1 MNKQAMHTARQ
12 SAQAGFTLIEL
23 IVVIVILG
31 ILAAT
36 ALPKFA
42 SLGGDARKAALSAA
56 QGALATEVA
65 MVHGQSLLKP
75 SDTTVTN
82 EGVKMNVVFGY
93 PEGKKATTGAAA
105 GLTDADY
112 TMTDNATA
120 SDTAV
125 DSTNNVPAIP
135 ANGFIIVPNG
145 LKGTTAALTCY
156 VSYKQA
162 VDKDTP
168 AVVKKDDSGCQ

>member
-75 SDTTVTN
+75 SNTSVTN
-82 EGVKMNVVFGY
+82 EGITVGIVFSY
-93 PEGKKATTGAAA
+93 PEGKSGTTGAAS
-105 GLTDADY
+105 GLTTADY

-120 SDTAV
+120 SDIPVAG
-125 DSTNNVPAIP
+125 NVPLIP
-135 ANGFIIVPNG
+135 ANGFIVIPNG
-145 LKGTTAALTCY
+145 VHNTAAALACY
-156 VSYKQA
+156 ISYKQA
-162 VDKDTP
+162 VDANTP
-168 AVVKKDDSGCQ
+168 AVIQKVDTGCQ

>member
-75 SDTTVTN
+75 SDTSVTN
-82 EGVKMNVVFGY
+82 EGITIPIVFGY
-93 PEGKKATTGAAA
+93 PEGKNATTAAAA
-105 GLTDADY
+105 GLTTADY
-112 TMTDNATA
+112 TMTDNQTA
-120 SDTAV
+120 SDVAA
-125 DSTNNVPAIP
+125 SGNVPPIP
-135 ANGFIIVPNG
+135 ANGFVIVPKG
-145 LKGTTAALTCY
+145 LAGTAAALTCF

-162 VDKDTP
+162 TNATTP
-168 AVVKKDDSGCQ
+168 AVIGKTDGGCQ